1 MHDDTLTISFA
12 DAFPPKKLPAQL
24 PAEMPAEMPAEAQ
37 DEAHAGVPFAALSA
51 AAATTVLLEACG
63 GSGGSD
69 SPGGTSVATQQ
80 AAVQSLSADYAA
92 ARFLQHAQF
101 SSSQADIDAVKAK
114 GRAVW
119 LDEQIAAAPGQK
131 GWDWLA
137 ERGYAVIDANQFYQ
151 MDYQANFMAWQQIL
165 SQPDGVRRRC
175 ALALSEF
182 FVVSISGVSNLQWAQ
197 FAVANYWDLLTEN
210 AFGNFRSLLE
220 QVTLS
225 VAMGEFLNTL
235 GNQKEDAT
243 TGRLPDENY
252 AREVM
257 QLFTI
262 GLVQLNLDGTP
273 KLGEDG
279 APVETYSQSEVSNLA
294 RVFTGFQADESDG
307 MTTSAVAPTYRLKQV
322 GYTRRPMVLNASRHS
337 TLEARFLGVTVPAG
351 TDGKTALKIALDAL
365 FNHPN
370 VGPFFGRQMIQRL
383 VCSDPSPAYVARV
396 AAAFNNNGK
405 GVRGDLGAVF
415 RAVLLDDEANST
427 AGLTSTTFGKLREP
441 MVRLAQWTR
450 TFKANSL
457 KGTWKLGKFD
467 FSAVDALAQSPLQ
480 SPSVFNFFRPGYIPP
495 GTVMAASRST
505 VPEFQLVNESTTA
518 SWVNFLQNIVRSGIW
533 VRAPELITSPDAAT
547 PTDGY
552 DIVPDYSAELAL
564 VGNPDALVARLNL
577 LLCAGQLSSATVSM
591 IVAALGSDKTTTTS
605 TDNSKRSYVAKAIM
619 FVMCCAEYLVQ
630 K

>member
-1 MHDDTLTISFA
+1 MHDDTVTVSFA
-12 DAFPPKKLPAQL
+12 DAFPPKKLPAESQGQG
-24 PAEMPAEMPAEAQ
+24 Q
-37 DEAHAGVPFAALSA
+37 DGVSFAAVSA
-51 AAATTVLLEACG
+51 VAATAVLLEACG
-63 GSGGSD
+63 GDGGGSA
-69 SPGGTSVATQQ
+69 SSSGSKSSTGTPTSVQQ
-80 AAVQSLSADYAA
+80 TAVQSLSADFAA

-101 SSSQADIDAVKAK
+101 SSSQPDIDAVNAK
-114 GRAVW
+114 GRAAW
-119 LDEQIAAAPGQK
+119 LDEQMAAAPGQK

-137 ERGYAVIDANQFYQ
+137 ERGYAAIDANQFYQ
-151 MDYQANFMAWQQIL
+151 MDYQANFMVWQQIL
-165 SQPDGVRRRC
+165 SQADGVRRRC

-182 FVVSISGVSNLQWAQ
+182 FVVSISGVSTLQWSQ
-197 FAVANYWDLLTEN
+197 FAVAAYWDLLTEN
-210 AFGNFRSLLE
+210 AFGSFRTLLE
-220 QVTLS
+220 RITLT

-235 GNQKEDAT
+235 GNQKEDAA

-273 KLGEDG
+273 KLGADG
-279 APVETYSQSEVSNLA
+279 VPLETYSQSDVSNLA
-294 RVFTGFQADESDG
+294 RVFTGYQADESDG
-307 MTTSAVAPTYRLKQV
+307 TTNSAVEPTYRLKQV
-322 GYTRRPMVLNASRHS
+322 GYTRRPMVLNANRHS
-337 TLEARFLGVTVPAG
+337 MLEANFLGVSVPAG
-351 TDGKTALKIALDAL
+351 TEGKAALRIALDAL
-365 FNHPN
+365 SNHPN

-396 AAAFNNNGK
+396 AAAFNDNGK

-415 RAVLLDDEANST
+415 RAVLLDDEANSP

-441 MVRLAQWTR
+441 MVRVAQWSR

-467 FSAVDALAQSPLQ
+467 YSAVDALAQSPLQ
-480 SPSVFNFFRPGYIPP
+480 PPSVFNFFRPGYIPP
-495 GTVMAASRST
+495 GTAMAASKST

-518 SWVNFLQNIVRSGIW
+518 SWVNFMQNIVRSGIW
-533 VRAPELITSPDAAT
+533 VRAPELITSPDAPT

-577 LLCAGQLSSATVSM
+577 LLCAGQLSASTVSM
-591 IVAALGSDKTTTTS
+591 IVAALGTDKTTITS
-605 TDNSKRSYVAKAIM
+605 PDNSKRSYVAKAIM
-619 FVMCCAEYLVQ
+619 FVMCGAEYLVQ

>member
-1 MHDDTLTISFA
+1 MHDDTVTISFA
-12 DAFPPKKLPAQL
+12 DAFPPKKR
-24 PAEMPAEMPAEAQ
+24 PAELQGEGQGGGQ
-37 DEAHAGVPFAALSA
+37 DGASFAAVSA
-51 AAATTVLLEACG
+51 VAATAVLLEACG
-63 GSGGSD
+63 GGSD
-69 SPGGTSVATQQ
+69 SSGGTQVATQQ
-80 AAVQSLSADYAA
+80 AAAQPLSADYAA

-114 GRAVW
+114 GRAAW

-151 MDYQANFMAWQQIL
+151 MDYQANFMAWQQLL

-182 FVVSISGVSNLQWAQ
+182 FVVSISGVSTLQWAQ
-197 FAVANYWDLLTEN
+197 FAVANYWDLLTDN
-210 AFGNFRSLLE
+210 AFGNFRSVLE

-235 GNQKEDAT
+235 GNQKEDAA
-243 TGRLPDENY
+243 TGRLPDENF

-273 KLGEDG
+273 KLGADG
-279 APVETYSQSEVSNLA
+279 AQIETYSQSDVSNLA
-294 RVFTGFQADESDG
+294 RVFTGYQADESDG
-307 MTTSAVAPTYRLKQV
+307 MTNSAVAPTYRLKQV

-337 TLEARFLGVTVPAG
+337 MLEARFLGATVPAG
-351 TDGKTALKIALDAL
+351 TEGKAALRIALDAL

-427 AGLTSTTFGKLREP
+427 AGLSSTTFGKLREP
-441 MVRLAQWTR
+441 MVRVAQWAR

-457 KGTWKLGKFD
+457 RGTWKLGRFD

-495 GTVMAASRST
+495 GTAMAASRST

-547 PTDGY
+547 ATDGY

-619 FVMCCAEYLVQ
+619 FVMCCSEYLVQ